1 MITLRDASPSDIQ
14 GILDIINWAIENTN
28 AYWRFSPETFNERQ
42 HWYES
47 RLSEGRPVIVATD
60 DTNQV
65 IGFGSYG
72 EFRSPPGNKGCVEHS
87 VYVRHDAHGR
97 GVGGKLLDDD
107 VVVGDD
113 DDDVL
118 VLRRCLFSVQPT
130 LGPSSFAPFAF
141 FFVCVFVPPSCC
153 SCNNKAAVPR
163 PATPLCVPRLLCCF
177 LCVCPP
183 HAFTS

>member
-60 DTNQV
+60 NTNQV

-97 GVGGKLLDDD
+97 GVGGKLLDTLIRRAQTDPNLHSLVGCVDGDNPASDRLHKSRGFEMQGFLKGVARKNNTKRDLAIYVLD
-107 VVVGDD
+107 V
-113 DDDVL
+113 
-118 VLRRCLFSVQPT
+118 
-130 LGPSSFAPFAF
+130 
-141 FFVCVFVPPSCC
+141 
-153 SCNNKAAVPR
+153 
-163 PATPLCVPRLLCCF
+163 
-177 LCVCPP
+177 
-183 HAFTS
+183 